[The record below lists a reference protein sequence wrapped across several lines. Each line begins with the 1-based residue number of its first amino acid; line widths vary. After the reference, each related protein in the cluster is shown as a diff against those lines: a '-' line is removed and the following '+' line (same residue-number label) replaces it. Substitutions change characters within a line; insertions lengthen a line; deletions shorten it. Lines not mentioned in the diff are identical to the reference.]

1 MSSVHPRRRRPRR
14 VNAIE
19 RDTDYLEGNRILP
32 FSAYD
37 ERGYSQGT
45 WAIILQSVRD
55 KLSRPPPP
63 PSSHY

>member
-37 ERGYSQGT
+37 ERGYSQGNLGYYI
-45 WAIILQSVRD
+45 AISER
-55 KLSRPPPP
+55 
-63 PSSHY
+63 